1 MFRRLLLALIGFLW
15 ACGFVSVAFANPIP
29 WDPLGEFFGLDPLQY
44 FQIVVA
50 EFCALVVGT
59 AMLVHWGGARWQRA
73 AVLLSVVLTVS
84 YVLGI
89 LVWTLGYRMG
99 VFVYYPSDP
108 SFLGLMVLV
117 FPEFIGT
124 VVGTVMIRVVQKVQ
138 WIKALIVMIGAMLT
152 SLVLGF
158 VFAYLNLHLR
168 LA

>member
-1 MFRRLLLALIGFLW
+1 MLRRLLLALIGFLW

-29 WDPLGEFFGLDPLQY
+29 WDPLGSFFGLDPLQY

-59 AMLVHWGGARWQRA
+59 AILVHWGEVRWQRA
-73 AVLLSVVLTVS
+73 AALLGVALVVS

-89 LVWTLGYRMG
+89 FVWTLGYRMG
-99 VFVYYPSDP
+99 VFAYYPSDP
-108 SFLGLMVLV
+108 GFEGLMVLL

-124 VVGTVMIRVVQKVQ
+124 IVGTVVIRVAQKMLWVR
-138 WIKALIVMIGAMLT
+138 ALIVMTGAMLT

-158 VFAYLNLHLR
+158 VFAYLNLALR
-168 LA
+168 FA